1 MDSEHRV
8 ILNVGGI
15 RHETYNH
22 VLKKIP
28 ATRLSRLTQ
37 NLANYD
43 PILNEY
49 FFDRHPG
56 VFSMILNYYRT
67 GKLHYPT
74 NVCGPLFEEEL
85 EFWGLD
91 ANQVEPCCWMT
102 YTSHRDTQET
112 LQVIENL
119 DLDSDPPTQEEIAKK
134 FGWEDD
140 FFSGSL
146 SRWQKLK
153 PIVWAVFDEPCD
165 TQETLQVIENL
176 DLDSDPPTQEEI
188 AKKFGWEDDFFSG
201 SLSRWQKLKP
211 IVWAV
216 FDEPWSSRYARLI
229 SFMSVFFIIT
239 NIISFVLKTHQNFR
253 IPSITVSYDMQEK
266 RTMDDNDFAGAI
278 ATFKQF
284 TVPHPYFFYV
294 DFACNIFFT
303 IELLVRTIFAPSLRK
318 FFRSPLTL
326 IDLIATGAFYLDWI
340 TSDLVV
346 HSAQADTID
355 FLSIVCILRLFKL
368 TKHFAGLKII
378 IQTFKNSAEEL
389 LLLVFFVALAIV
401 TFAALVYYAERIEN
415 NPNNQFTSIP
425 AGLWWSLITIC
436 TVGFG
441 DMVPKTYPG
450 MLVGSLCA
458 LMGVLTIALPVP
470 AHEVKVPS
478 VHKHSKYRGKSDS
491 MIPTDDENNETKITP
506 STRLVQPQTH
516 KISSASSHIAAFFHM
531 GSHRREPPSPILS
544 SQNLGVNG
552 TTASTTL
559 SATTT
564 TTTTNAPSTSLTATN
579 LSVSTAQPT
588 SHMMSYINVK
598 T

>member
-1 MDSEHRV
+1 
-8 ILNVGGI
+8 
-15 RHETYNH
+15 
-22 VLKKIP
+22 
-28 ATRLSRLTQ
+28 
-37 NLANYD
+37 
-43 PILNEY
+43 
-49 FFDRHPG
+49 
-56 VFSMILNYYRT
+56 
-67 GKLHYPT
+67 
-74 NVCGPLFEEEL
+74 
-85 EFWGLD
+85 
-91 ANQVEPCCWMT
+91 
-102 YTSHRDTQET
+102 
-112 LQVIENL
+112 
-119 DLDSDPPTQEEIAKK
+119 
-134 FGWEDD
+134 
-140 FFSGSL
+140 
-146 SRWQKLK
+146 
-153 PIVWAVFDEPCD
+153 
-165 TQETLQVIENL
+165 
-176 DLDSDPPTQEEI
+176 
-188 AKKFGWEDDFFSG
+188 
-201 SLSRWQKLKP
+201 
-211 IVWAV
+211 
-216 FDEPWSSRYARLI
+216 
-229 SFMSVFFIIT
+229 MSVFFIIT

-253 IPSITVSYDMQEK
+253 IPSITVSYDPHEK
-266 RTMDDNDFAGAI
+266 QTIDDNDFAGAI

-470 AHEVKVPS
+470 VIVANFSNLYSHTQARAKLPKKRRRVLQAHEVKVPS
-478 VHKHSKYRGKSDS
+478 VLKHSKYRGKSDS

-506 STRLVQPQTH
+506 TTRLVQPQPH

-531 GSHRREPPSPILS
+531 VQQQRQQPPMPH
-544 SQNLGVNG
+544 QV
-552 TTASTTL
+552 
-559 SATTT
+559 
-564 TTTTNAPSTSLTATN
+564 P
-579 LSVSTAQPT
+579 
-588 SHMMSYINVK
+588 
-598 T
+598 